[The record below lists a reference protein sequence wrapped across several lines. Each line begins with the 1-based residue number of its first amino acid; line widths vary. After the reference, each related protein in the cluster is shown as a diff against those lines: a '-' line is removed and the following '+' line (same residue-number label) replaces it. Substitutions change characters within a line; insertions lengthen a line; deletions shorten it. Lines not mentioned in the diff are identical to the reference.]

1 MECGDLSPLLVG
13 GGWTPDRR
21 IKPQTGG
28 CDLSQRPRRR
38 LAGALQRRRKKTLST
53 NERDLIV
60 GGQAVIEG
68 VMMRTPNAYAV
79 AVRKADGTI
88 VNISARLPKWSDKY
102 PLLKLPVLR
111 GSAVLVQSMGLGI
124 KALNYS
130 ANEAFGD
137 AQEAET
143 KEVRVALT
151 PAVIEGEGDFA
162 GLTGAIPGLFP
173 VPTQKRAKDE
183 MKKGGTAAAA
193 GSIIFAMIFNLLLFV
208 AAPLLLTN
216 ALFIGA
222 GWAPSPAATETTAG
236 SRQTP
241 GAAANV
247 SDGSSTNA
255 GSETVNDA
263 WYSRGRRTVKTYL
276 HPVRPSVAFNLIDG
290 GIRMSFFLIMIFSF
304 SLLKDIR
311 RVFEYHGAEHKTVF
325 TWEKGL
331 ALTVANARPQPR
343 QHPRCG
349 TSFLMV
355 VMLVSIALFS
365 VIKFDS
371 LVYNFLVR
379 VALVPLVAGLSYE
392 IIRLSAKK
400 ESGWF
405 FKLITKPGV
414 WLQNITTQEPD
425 DGQLEVAIEAL
436 KESLKLEPQT
446 GEAALAPLS

>member
-1 MECGDLSPLLVG
+1 LNSKQAGVSVSQDRHSGLSFAKTDRQECLSLR
-13 GGWTPDRR
+13 D
-21 IKPQTGG
+21 
-28 CDLSQRPRRR
+28 
-38 LAGALQRRRKKTLST
+38 KTLST

-88 VNISARLPKWSDKY
+88 VNIAARLPKWSDKY

-137 AQEAET
+137 AQAAEE

-162 GLTGAIPGLFP
+162 GLTGAVPGLFP
-173 VPTQKRAKDE
+173 VPTQQHAKDE

-193 GSIIFAMIFNLLLFV
+193 GSIFFALIFNVLLFV

-222 GWAPSPAATETTAG
+222 GWARSPNATVAAGPQTAG
-236 SRQTP
+236 ATPSVEVAP
-241 GAAANV
+241 GANAASAN
-247 SDGSSTNA
+247 
-255 GSETVNDA
+255 EPP
-263 WYSRGRRTVKTYL
+263 WYSRAWSTVKTYL

-290 GIRMSFFLIMIFSF
+290 VIRMTFFLIMIFSF

-325 TWEKGL
+325 TWEAGL
-331 ALTVANARPQPR
+331 PLTVANARPQPR

-379 VALVPLVAGLSYE
+379 LALVPLVAGLSYE

-405 FKLITKPGV
+405 FKLITRPGV

-425 DGQLEVAIEAL
+425 DQQLEVAIEAL

>member
-1 MECGDLSPLLVG
+1 M
-13 GGWTPDRR
+13 
-21 IKPQTGG
+21 
-28 CDLSQRPRRR
+28 
-38 LAGALQRRRKKTLST
+38 ST

-88 VNISARLPKWSDKY
+88 TNISARLPKWSDKY

-111 GSAVLVQSMGLGI
+111 GGAVLIQSMGLGI

-130 ANEAFGD
+130 ANEAFSE
-137 AQEAET
+137 AEEAET
-143 KEVRVALT
+143 KEVKVALT

-162 GLTGAIPGLFP
+162 GITGAMPGLFP
-173 VPTQKRAKDE
+173 VPTQKRSKDE

-193 GSIIFAMIFNLLLFV
+193 GSIVFALIFNVLLFV

-216 ALFIGA
+216 ALFIAA
-222 GWAPSPAATETTAG
+222 GWAPSPSVAAVSSA
-236 SRQTP
+236 P
-241 GAAANV
+241 AAPAIA
-247 SDGSSTNA
+247 DA
-255 GSETVNDA
+255 ETVAPTAPAEPA
-263 WYSRGRRTVKTYL
+263 WYTKAWRTVGSYL
-276 HPVRPSVAFNLIDG
+276 HPVRPSISFNLIDG
-290 GIRMSFFLIMIFSF
+290 LIRMTFFLIMIFSF

-311 RVFEYHGAEHKTVF
+311 RVFQYHGAEHKTVF
-325 TWEKGL
+325 TWEAGL
-331 ALTVANARPQPR
+331 PLTVANARPQPR

-355 VMLVSIALFS
+355 VMLVSIILFS

-371 LVYNFLVR
+371 LLFNFLVR
-379 VALVPLVAGLSYE
+379 LALMPVVAGLSYE
-392 IIRLSAKK
+392 IIRLSARK
-400 ESGWF
+400 ESGWI
-405 FKLITKPGV
+405 FKSITLPGV

-425 DGQLEVAIEAL
+425 DQQLEVAIEAL

-446 GEAALAPLS
+446 GAAALEPLS

>member
-1 MECGDLSPLLVG
+1 MS
-13 GGWTPDRR
+13 TP
-21 IKPQTGG
+21 
-28 CDLSQRPRRR
+28 
-38 LAGALQRRRKKTLST
+38 
-53 NERDLIV
+53 ERDLIV

-68 VMMRTPNAYAV
+68 VMMRTPNAYAI

-88 VNISARLPKWSDKY
+88 VNTAARLPKWSDKY

-111 GSAVLVQSMGLGI
+111 GGAVLVQSMGLGI

-130 ANEAFGD
+130 ANEAF
-137 AQEAET
+137 AEAEQAE
-143 KEVRVALT
+143 EVEVALS

-162 GLTGAIPGLFP
+162 GLTGAVPGLFP
-173 VPTQKRAKDE
+173 VPTQKRSRDE
-183 MKKGGTAAAA
+183 LKKGTTAAAA
-193 GSIIFAMIFNLLLFV
+193 GSIIFALIFNILLFV

-222 GWAPSPAATETTAG
+222 GWATAPAASSQAPADSAATPVATA
-236 SRQTP
+236 P
-241 GAAANV
+241 E
-247 SDGSSTNA
+247 D
-255 GSETVNDA
+255 EA
-263 WYSRGRRTVKTYL
+263 WYSTTWSTVRTYL

-290 GIRMSFFLIMIFSF
+290 LIRMTFFLIMIFSF

-311 RVFEYHGAEHKTVF
+311 RVFQYHGAEHKTVF
-325 TWEKGL
+325 TWEAGL
-331 ALTVANARPQPR
+331 PLTVENARPQPR

-355 VMLVSIALFS
+355 VMLVAIVLFS

-371 LVYNFLVR
+371 LLLNFLIR
-379 VALVPLVAGLSYE
+379 IALMPVVAGLSYE

-400 ESGWF
+400 ESSWF
-405 FKLITKPGV
+405 FKVMTRPGV

-425 DGQLEVAIEAL
+425 DKQLEVALEAL

-446 GEAALAPLS
+446 GEPLPAPLS